1 MTELETPLSKTKIK
15 KQMNDLQDLGLRLT
29 HFSSDTLRNAGL
41 SETIIQAA
49 ADYRKITSNAALK
62 RQAQY
67 IGRLMR
73 EASDE
78 EVAVIRNYLAVI
90 DGDNQ
95 QHNAQMKRLELW
107 RERLLQDDNA
117 LTEYLNSHN
126 NADSGELRTLI
137 RNARREAEQAKPP
150 KSARALFKLL
160 REYEEE

>member
-1 MTELETPLSKTKIK
+1 MDDIQPLSKTKIK
-15 KQMNDLQDLGLRLT
+15 KQMNDLEDLGLRLT
-29 HFSSDTLRNAGL
+29 HFSSDTLQKAGL
-41 SETIIQAA
+41 PETIIQAA

-107 RERLLQDDNA
+107 RERLLADDNA

>member
-1 MTELETPLSKTKIK
+1 MTELEQPLSKTKIK

-29 HFSSDTLRNAGL
+29 HFAKDTLLKAGL
-41 SETIIQAA
+41 PENIVQAA

-78 EVAVIRNYLAVI
+78 EVATIRNYLAVI
-90 DGDNQ
+90 DGDNAA
-95 QHNAQMKRLELW
+95 HNAQMKRLELW
-107 RERLLQDDNA
+107 RERLLNDDTA
-117 LTEYLNSHN
+117 LTEYLNTHDA
-126 NADSGELRTLI
+126 ADSGELRTLI
-137 RNARREAEQAKPP
+137 RNARREIEQAKPP

>member
-1 MTELETPLSKTKIK
+1 MTELEQPLSKTKIK

-29 HFSSDTLRNAGL
+29 HFAKDTLLKAGL
-41 SETIIQAA
+41 PENIVQAA

-78 EVAVIRNYLAVI
+78 EVATIRNYLAVI
-90 DGDNQ
+90 DGDNAA
-95 QHNAQMKRLELW
+95 HNAQMKRLELW
-107 RERLLQDDNA
+107 RERLLNDDNA
-117 LTEYLNSHN
+117 LTEYLNSHD

-137 RNARREAEQAKPP
+137 RNARRETEQAKPP

>member
-1 MTELETPLSKTKIK
+1 MSELEQPLSKTKIK

-49 ADYRKITSNAALK
+49 CDYRKITSNAALK

-73 EASDE
+73 EATDDE
-78 EVAVIRNYLAVI
+78 VTAIRNYLAVI
-90 DGDNQ
+90 DGDNAA
-95 QHNAQMKRLELW
+95 HNAQMKRLEAW
-107 RERLLQDDNA
+107 RERLLADDNA

>member
-1 MTELETPLSKTKIK
+1 MSELEQPLSKTKIK

-29 HFSSDTLRNAGL
+29 HFSSDTLQKAGL
-41 SETIIQAA
+41 PETIIQAA

-78 EVAVIRNYLAVI
+78 EVAAIRNYLAVI

-107 RERLLQDDNA
+107 RERLLHDDNA

>member
-1 MTELETPLSKTKIK
+1 MSELEQPLSKTKIK

-78 EVAVIRNYLAVI
+78 EVAAIRNYLAVI

-107 RERLLQDDNA
+107 RERLLHDDNA

-137 RNARREAEQAKPP
+137 RNARREAEHAKPP

>member
-1 MTELETPLSKTKIK
+1 MDDIQPLSKTKIK

-29 HFSSDTLRNAGL
+29 HFASDTLRNAGL
-41 SETIIQAA
+41 PENIIQAA

-73 EASDE
+73 EASE
-78 EVAVIRNYLAVI
+78 EEIDNINKYLAKI

-95 QHNAQMKRLELW
+95 QHNAQMKRIEIW
-107 RERLLQDDNA
+107 RERLLADDSA
-117 LTEYLNSHN
+117 LTEYLNSHEH
-126 NADSGELRTLI
+126 ADSGEIRTLI
-137 RNARREAEQAKPP
+137 RNTRRESEHNKPP

-160 REYEEE
+160 REYEES

>member
-1 MTELETPLSKTKIK
+1 MDDIQPLSKTKIK

-29 HFSSDTLRNAGL
+29 QFASDTLRNAGL
-41 SETIIQAA
+41 PENIIQAA

-73 EASDE
+73 EASE
-78 EVAVIRNYLAVI
+78 EEIDNINKYLAKI

-95 QHNAQMKRLELW
+95 QHNAQMKRIEIW
-107 RERLLQDDNA
+107 RERLLADDSA
-117 LTEYLNSHN
+117 LTEYLNSHEH
-126 NADSGELRTLI
+126 AYSGEIRTLI
-137 RNARREAEQAKPP
+137 RNARREAEHNKPP

-160 REYEEE
+160 REYEES

>member
-1 MTELETPLSKTKIK
+1 MDDIQPLSKTKIK

-29 HFSSDTLRNAGL
+29 HFSSDTLQKAGL
-41 SETIIQAA
+41 PETIIQAA

-107 RERLLQDDNA
+107 RERLLADDNA

>member
-1 MTELETPLSKTKIK
+1 MDDIQPLSKTKIK

-29 HFSSDTLRNAGL
+29 HFASDTLRNAGL
-41 SETIIQAA
+41 PENIIQAA

-73 EASDE
+73 EASE
-78 EVAVIRNYLAVI
+78 EEIDNINKYLAKI

-95 QHNAQMKRLELW
+95 QHNAQMKRIEIW
-107 RERLLQDDNA
+107 RERLLADDAA
-117 LTEYLNSHN
+117 LTEYLNSHEH
-126 NADSGELRTLI
+126 ADSGEIRTLI
-137 RNARREAEQAKPP
+137 RNARRESEHNKPP

-160 REYEEE
+160 REYEES

>member
-1 MTELETPLSKTKIK
+1 MDDIQPLSKTKIK

-29 HFSSDTLRNAGL
+29 HFASDTLRNAGL
-41 SETIIQAA
+41 PENIIQAA

-73 EASDE
+73 EASE
-78 EVAVIRNYLAVI
+78 EEIDNINKYLEKI

-95 QHNAQMKRLELW
+95 QHNAQMKRIEIW
-107 RERLLQDDNA
+107 RERLLADDSA
-117 LTEYLNSHN
+117 LTEYLNSHEH
-126 NADSGELRTLI
+126 ADSGEIRTLI
-137 RNARREAEQAKPP
+137 RNARRESEHNKPL

-160 REYEEE
+160 REYEES

>member
-1 MTELETPLSKTKIK
+1 MSELEQPLSKTKIK

-73 EASDE
+73 EATDD
-78 EVAVIRNYLAVI
+78 EVAAIRNYLAVI

>member
-1 MTELETPLSKTKIK
+1 MSELEQPLSKTKIK

-29 HFSSDTLRNAGL
+29 HFSSDTLQKAGL
-41 SETIIQAA
+41 PETIIKAA

-107 RERLLQDDNA
+107 RERLLHDDNA

>member
-41 SETIIQAA
+41 PEHIIQAVE
-49 ADYRKITSNAALK
+49 DYRKITSNAALK

-73 EASDE
+73 EASE
-78 EVAVIRNYLAVI
+78 EEISLINNYLSKI

-95 QHNAQMKRLELW
+95 QHNAQMKRIEMW
-107 RERLLQDDNA
+107 RERLIADDAA
-117 LTEYLNSHN
+117 LTDYLNTHD
-126 NADSGELRTLI
+126 NADSGEIRTLI
-137 RNARREAEQAKPP
+137 RNARREAEHNKPP

-160 REYEEE
+160 REYEEQ

>member
-1 MTELETPLSKTKIK
+1 MSELEQPLSKTKIK

-73 EASDE
+73 EATDE
-78 EVAVIRNYLAVI
+78 EVAAIRNYLAVI

-107 RERLLQDDNA
+107 RERLLADDNA
-117 LTEYLNSHN
+117 LTEYLNSHA

-137 RNARREAEQAKPP
+137 RNARSEAEHAKPP

>member
-15 KQMNDLQDLGLRLT
+15 KQMSDLQDLGLRLT

>member
-1 MTELETPLSKTKIK
+1 MDDIQPLSKTKIK

-29 HFSSDTLRNAGL
+29 HFASDTLRNAGL
-41 SETIIQAA
+41 PENIIQAA

-73 EASDE
+73 EASE
-78 EVAVIRNYLAVI
+78 EEIDNINKYLAKI

-95 QHNAQMKRLELW
+95 QHNAQMKRIEIW
-107 RERLLQDDNA
+107 RERLLADDSA
-117 LTEYLNSHN
+117 LTEYLNSHA
-126 NADSGELRTLI
+126 NADSGEIRTLI
-137 RNARREAEQAKPP
+137 RNARRESEHNKPP

-160 REYEEE
+160 RAYEEE

>member
-1 MTELETPLSKTKIK
+1 MSELEQPLSKTKIK

-29 HFSSDTLRNAGL
+29 HFSSDTLQKAGL
-41 SETIIQAA
+41 PETIIQAA

-73 EASDE
+73 EATDDE
-78 EVAVIRNYLAVI
+78 VCAIRNYLAVI

-107 RERLLQDDNA
+107 RERLLHDDNA

>member
-1 MTELETPLSKTKIK
+1 MTELEQPLSKTKIK

-29 HFSSDTLRNAGL
+29 RFSSDTLQKAGL

-78 EVAVIRNYLAVI
+78 EVAAIRNYLAVI

-107 RERLLQDDNA
+107 RERLLNDDNA
-117 LTEYLNSHN
+117 LTEYLNTHDA
-126 NADSGELRTLI
+126 ADSGELRTLI
-137 RNARREAEQAKPP
+137 RNARREIEQAKPP

>member
-1 MTELETPLSKTKIK
+1 MDDIQPLSKTKIK

-29 HFSSDTLRNAGL
+29 QFASDTLRNAGL
-41 SETIIQAA
+41 PENIIQAA

-73 EASDE
+73 EASE
-78 EVAVIRNYLAVI
+78 EEIDNINKYLAKI

-95 QHNAQMKRLELW
+95 QHNAQMKRIEIW
-107 RERLLQDDNA
+107 RERLLADDSA
-117 LTEYLNSHN
+117 LTEYLNSHEH
-126 NADSGELRTLI
+126 ADSGEIRTLI
-137 RNARREAEQAKPP
+137 RNARREAEHNKPP

-160 REYEEE
+160 REYEES

>member
-1 MTELETPLSKTKIK
+1 MDDIQPLSKTKIK

-29 HFSSDTLRNAGL
+29 HFASDTLRNAGL
-41 SETIIQAA
+41 PENIIQAA

-73 EASDE
+73 EASE
-78 EVAVIRNYLAVI
+78 EEIDNINKYLAKI

-95 QHNAQMKRLELW
+95 QHNAQMKRIEMW
-107 RERLLQDDNA
+107 RERLLSDDSA
-117 LTEYLNSHN
+117 LTEYLNSHA
-126 NADSGELRTLI
+126 NADSGEIRTLI
-137 RNARREAEQAKPP
+137 RNARRESEHNKPP

-160 REYEEE
+160 RAYEEE

>member
-1 MTELETPLSKTKIK
+1 MTELEQPLSKTKIK

-29 HFSSDTLRNAGL
+29 HFAKDTLLKAGL
-41 SETIIQAA
+41 PENIVQAA

-73 EASDE
+73 EATDE
-78 EVAVIRNYLAVI
+78 EVSAIRNYLAVI
-90 DGDNQ
+90 DGDNAA
-95 QHNAQMKRLELW
+95 HNAQMKRLELW
-107 RERLLQDDNA
+107 RERLLNDDNA
-117 LTEYLNSHN
+117 LTEYLNTHDA
-126 NADSGELRTLI
+126 ADSGELRTLI
-137 RNARREAEQAKPP
+137 RNARRETEQAKPP

>member
-1 MTELETPLSKTKIK
+1 MDDIQPLSKTKIK

-29 HFSSDTLRNAGL
+29 QFASDTLRNAEL
-41 SETIIQAA
+41 PENIIQAA

-73 EASDE
+73 EASE
-78 EVAVIRNYLAVI
+78 EEIYNINKYLEKI

-95 QHNAQMKRLELW
+95 QHNAQMKRIEIW
-107 RERLLQDDNA
+107 RERLLADDSA
-117 LTEYLNSHN
+117 LTEYLNSHEH
-126 NADSGELRTLI
+126 ADSGEIRTLI
-137 RNARREAEQAKPP
+137 RNARRESEHNKPP

-160 REYEEE
+160 REYEES

>member
-1 MTELETPLSKTKIK
+1 MDDIQPLSKTKIK

-29 HFSSDTLRNAGL
+29 HFASDTLRNAGL
-41 SETIIQAA
+41 PENIIQAA

-73 EASDE
+73 EASE
-78 EVAVIRNYLAVI
+78 EEIDNINKYLAKI

-95 QHNAQMKRLELW
+95 QHNAQMKRIEIW
-107 RERLLQDDNA
+107 RERLLADDSA
-117 LTEYLNSHN
+117 LTEYLNSHEH
-126 NADSGELRTLI
+126 ADSGEIRTLI
-137 RNARREAEQAKPP
+137 RNARRESEHNKPP

-160 REYEEE
+160 REYEES

>member
-1 MTELETPLSKTKIK
+1 MDDIQPLSKTKIK

-29 HFSSDTLRNAGL
+29 HFTKDTLLKVGL
-41 SETIIQAA
+41 PENIVQAA
-49 ADYRKITSNAALK
+49 VDYRKITSNAALK

-78 EVAVIRNYLAVI
+78 EVAAIRNYLAVI
-90 DGDNQ
+90 DGDNAA
-95 QHNAQMKRLELW
+95 HNAQMKRLELW
-107 RERLLQDDNA
+107 RERLLNDDNA
-117 LTEYLNSHN
+117 LTEYLNTHDA
-126 NADSGELRTLI
+126 ADSGELRTLI
-137 RNARREAEQAKPP
+137 RNARRETEQAKPP

>member
-1 MTELETPLSKTKIK
+1 MDDIQPLSKTKIK

-29 HFSSDTLRNAGL
+29 HFASDTLRNAGL
-41 SETIIQAA
+41 PENIIQAA

-73 EASDE
+73 EASE
-78 EVAVIRNYLAVI
+78 EEIDNINKYLAKI

-95 QHNAQMKRLELW
+95 QHNAQMKRIEIW
-107 RERLLQDDNA
+107 RERLLADDSA
-117 LTEYLNSHN
+117 LTEYLNSHEH
-126 NADSGELRTLI
+126 ADSGEIRTLI
-137 RNARREAEQAKPP
+137 RNARRESEHNKPP

-160 REYEEE
+160 RAYEEE

>member
-1 MTELETPLSKTKIK
+1 MDDIQPLSKTKIK

-29 HFSSDTLRNAGL
+29 HFASDTLRNAGL
-41 SETIIQAA
+41 PENIIQAA

-73 EASDE
+73 EASE
-78 EVAVIRNYLAVI
+78 EEIDNINKYLEKI

-95 QHNAQMKRLELW
+95 QHNAQMKRIEIW
-107 RERLLQDDNA
+107 RERLLADDSA
-117 LTEYLNSHN
+117 LTEYLNSHEH
-126 NADSGELRTLI
+126 ADSGEIRTLI
-137 RNARREAEQAKPP
+137 RNARRESEHNKPP

-160 REYEEE
+160 REYEES

>member
-1 MTELETPLSKTKIK
+1 MSELEQPLSKTKIK

-29 HFSSDTLRNAGL
+29 HFSSDTLQKAGL

-49 ADYRKITSNAALK
+49 CDYRKITSNAALK

-78 EVAVIRNYLAVI
+78 EVAAIRNYLAVI